1 MKGVSQMAI
10 YLANVNGD
18 WWATNAEQPLFVLD
32 TDKLSPEMISRIE
45 DYTGL
50 DFADV
55 VEQDKFE
62 EIIVEFGT
70 KFFLGLVK

>member
-1 MKGVSQMAI
+1 
-10 YLANVNGD
+10 
-18 WWATNAEQPLFVLD
+18 
-32 TDKLSPEMISRIE
+32 
-45 DYTGL
+45 L

>member
-1 MKGVSQMAI
+1 MAI

-18 WWATNAEQPLFVLD
+18 WWATSAEQPLFVLD

-55 VEQDKFE
+55 VGQDKFE